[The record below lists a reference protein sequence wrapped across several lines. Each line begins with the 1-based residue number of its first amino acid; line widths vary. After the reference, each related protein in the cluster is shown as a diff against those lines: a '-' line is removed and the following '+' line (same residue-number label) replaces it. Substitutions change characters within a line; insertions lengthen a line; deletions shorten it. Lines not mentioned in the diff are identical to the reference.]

1 MHRAQ
6 GKLDEAKPYMEK
18 TITLFEKAYGEEH
31 PSVATALNNLAQLY
45 KAQARVVERVLL
57 REWPCY

>member
-6 GKLDEAKPYMEK
+6 GKLEEATPYMEK

-31 PSVATALNNLAQLY
+31 PNVATALNNLASLMYSQV
-45 KAQARVVERVLL
+45 RVAESACCC
-57 REWPCY
+57 EIAG